1 MAQSTI
7 KLSQEPIKMICV
19 ACPKGCRLEVSRSS
33 HGEILVSNAGCKR
46 GIDYAI
52 GEINDPRRMVAS
64 TVRVN
69 NGTHPLVPV
78 YTESPFPKDLIKDL
92 LHEIRGVQIDAPV
105 KIGQVVI
112 KNALNTGINIIASRD
127 LN

>member
-1 MAQSTI
+1 MSNH
-7 KLSQEPIKMICV
+7 KSDHNQEPMEIICI
-19 ACPKGCRLEVSRSS
+19 ACPKGCRLEVLRSQ
-33 HGEILVSNAGCKR
+33 GEILVSNAGCKQ
-46 GIDYAI
+46 GTEYAD

-69 NGTHPLVPV
+69 NSIHPLVPV
-78 YTESPFPKDLIKDL
+78 YTEFPFPKGKIKSL
-92 LHEIRGVQIDAPV
+92 LDEIREVKLNAPV

-112 KNALNTGINIIASRD
+112 ENALDTGINIIASRD

>member
-1 MAQSTI
+1 MTHNDINHNQGPMEI
-7 KLSQEPIKMICV
+7 ICV
-19 ACPKGCRLEVSRSS
+19 ACPKGCRLEVRREQ
-33 HGEILVSNAGCKR
+33 GEILVSNADCKR

-69 NGTHPLVPV
+69 NCLHPLVPV
-78 YTESPFPKDLIKDL
+78 YTESPFPKGMIKDL

-105 KIGQVVI
+105 KIGQVII